1 MCGRYGFRGSSASEV
16 LQQVKNFDMNKQ
28 AVKDLTYGGLMEML
42 NNRNLYYKSS
52 VGKDY
57 SHLTEDGKA
66 AVAEFMELIAWKMIQ
81 AEEADLDRR
90 AKEMVLKELK
100 GK

>member
-1 MCGRYGFRGSSASEV
+1 MDKG
-16 LQQVKNFDMNKQ
+16 
-28 AVKDLTYGGLMEML
+28 AVKDLTYGGLLEMI
-42 NNRNLYYKSS
+42 NNRNYFYKSS

-57 SHLTEDGKA
+57 SHLTDAGKQ
-66 AVAEFMELIAWKMIQ
+66 AVAEYIDMIAWKMIE
-81 AEEADLDRR
+81 AENAELDKR